1 MAVKARSATSVILAK
16 DDAWV
21 IDVRVYDADGV
32 AADDDTLTV
41 TVTDPSGATS
51 EPTVTAGDTGR
62 YTATVLVDAA
72 DRWIAQAVS
81 STYGACTFT
90 ALVAAVTPAAQ
101 MPSLVDL
108 DDYLGTHS
116 ATDADLEEAL
126 AAETWNQARV
136 CRIPA
141 EYTPD
146 LRSALLRRCAR
157 HLAMKRIPLAVLQ
170 GDADT
175 GSTIPPARDS
185 EVRRFEGPYR
195 RLVMG

>member
-1 MAVKARSATSVILAK
+1 MTVKARSATSAILAK
-16 DDAWV
+16 GDAWV
-21 IDVRVYDADGV
+21 IDVRVYDTDG
-32 AADDDTLTV
+32 AAVDDTLTV
-41 TVTDPSGATS
+41 TVTDPNGVTS
-51 EPTVTAGDTGR
+51 TPTLSPGDTGR
-62 YTATVLVDAA
+62 YTATVVVDAA
-72 DRWIAQAVS
+72 DRWIAQATS
-81 STYGACTFT
+81 ATYGRCSFT
-90 ALVAAVTPAAQ
+90 ALVADATPAAQ

-108 DDYLGTHS
+108 DDYLGSHK
-116 ATDADLEEAL
+116 ATDDELEEAL
-126 AAETWNQARV
+126 AAETWNQARM

-170 GDADT
+170 GDAET
-175 GSTIPPARDS
+175 GSTVPPSRDS